1 MGLAASAPALVER
14 PLDVLWLLR
23 WQPLL
28 KGIRLVGT
36 TVNSSPAS
44 LLLSLTILICF
55 AYFTSIAISY
65 LIAERKLRRLRNKL
79 KDPDSSCQRE
89 YALHAELK
97 PVPRYRK
104 GVPVLGA
111 MVAYHMA
118 PQEVMLDAHK
128 KHAGAPFLLELGLT
142 RLVYL
147 AQPEAVK

>member
-14 PLDVLWLLR
+14 PLDVLLFLR

-28 KGIRLVGT
+28 KAIRHVGT
-36 TVNSSPAS
+36 SVTSSPAS
-44 LLLSLTILICF
+44 LLLSLTILICL
-55 AYFTSIAISY
+55 ACLTSVAFSY
-65 LIAERKLRRLRNKL
+65 LIGERKLRRLSKKL

-89 YALHAELK
+89 NALHAALK

-111 MVAYHMA
+111 MVAYHKA
-118 PQEVMLDAHK
+118 PEQVLLDAHK
-128 KHAGAPFLLELGLT
+128 KHAGDPFLLELGLT

-147 AQPEAVK
+147 GQPEAVK